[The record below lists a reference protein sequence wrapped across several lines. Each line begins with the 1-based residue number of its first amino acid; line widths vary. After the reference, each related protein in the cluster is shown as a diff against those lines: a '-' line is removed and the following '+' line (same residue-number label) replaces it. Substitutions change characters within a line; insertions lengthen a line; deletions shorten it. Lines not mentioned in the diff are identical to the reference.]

1 MADIFLLN
9 VWLSSVYR
17 RGEKTLGRK
26 IAWTSSVSS
35 SRFYVFSKKNS
46 LFKKNIQNGS
56 GELSEND

>member
-9 VWLSSVYR
+9 VSLSSVYR

-26 IAWTSSVSS
+26 MAWTSSVSS
-35 SRFYVFSKKNS
+35 SRFSVFSKKT
-46 LFKKNIQNGS
+46 LFSKKNIQNGS